1 MSHLLLYRLKV
12 PLTPQIFFLF
22 KKCTSFPDFVSE
34 KIILTGNSLCFY
46 RRTRNFYV
54 HDRTKWDLGWATS
67 DVTSGTELK
76 HSRDF
81 WLSLEG
87 CQTFLGYLWFIF
99 YRNRTRFSTVS
110 SSITIWSLATIWT
123 TAMYIYFFHFEVRVA
138 SADCPVVNFARIRI
152 DNLPVHLGYN
162 VTSNGS
168 RVNLQL
174 FKGY

>member
-1 MSHLLLYRLKV
+1 MISSAKKLSRLIN
-12 PLTPQIFFLF
+12 P
-22 KKCTSFPDFVSE
+22 CVS
-34 KIILTGNSLCFY
+34 TGVWA
-46 RRTRNFYV
+46 RNFHV
-54 HDRTKWDLGWATS
+54 HDRAKWDLGQASS

-99 YRNRTRFSTVS
+99 YRNRTELLSERTVS

-123 TAMYIYFFHFEVRVA
+123 TAMYIFFHFEVGVA
-138 SADCPVVNFARIRI
+138 SRDCGVAIIAKIRI

-162 VTSNGS
+162 GTSNSS

-174 FKGY
+174 LKSYKDVNRHEESVSWL